1 MIIVDF
7 SQVII
12 STLMAQI
19 GNHKNVKIEE
29 DIIRHM
35 VLNAIR
41 AHKVKFSPEFGEMV
55 IACDDKNYWRKQI
68 YPYYKANRKKE
79 RDASELDW
87 NAVFQT
93 LNKIRQE
100 MKEFFPYKVIQV
112 EHAEADDII
121 ATLVKEYHMRE
132 KILILS
138 GDKDFGQ
145 LQKYP
150 NVKQYSPV
158 LKKYITCTNPD
169 LFLKEHIMKGDASD
183 GIPNFLSADN
193 VFVMGIRQSPV
204 TVKKMSSWM
213 LQEPEQFCNENMLR
227 NYKRNQQLI
236 DLECIPTEISEQ
248 VLEQY
253 NTQKKDRSKLFNY
266 FIEKRLKNLI
276 DCVGDFWNFIK

>member
-204 TVKKMSSWM
+204 TAKKMSSWM

-266 FIEKRLKNLI
+266 FIENRLKNLI
-276 DCVGDFWNFIK
+276 ECVGDF